1 MIRRRIKKFLGFGTD
16 LPRGAETFL
25 DKQGDTRITS
35 LRVYRAPISDVISKF
50 LNVIS
55 LGTFRQLQQK
65 VGYDKLFHLSLVV
78 NGTTRIEKNEQIKI
92 SPYRDEKDEEF
103 IDIPLKGQNITIK
116 QLMDRGAIYMKD
128 RFLPYDAF
136 TNNCQ
141 DFIVGLLRASG
152 LSSPTIEK
160 FIKQPVDE
168 LVDGLPGYVKT
179 TTNLIT
185 SLGGLLTY
193 LREEFGLKEGGIIAD
208 NMPDV
213 IKDIIKALSS
223 SLEPE

>member
-1 MIRRRIKKFLGFGTD
+1 
-16 LPRGAETFL
+16 
-25 DKQGDTRITS
+25 
-35 LRVYRAPISDVISKF
+35 
-50 LNVIS
+50 
-55 LGTFRQLQQK
+55 
-65 VGYDKLFHLSLVV
+65 
-78 NGTTRIEKNEQIKI
+78 
-92 SPYRDEKDEEF
+92 
-103 IDIPLKGQNITIK
+103 
-116 QLMDRGAIYMKD
+116 MKD

-141 DFIVGLLRASG
+141 DFIIGLLRASG
-152 LSSPTIEK
+152 LSSPSIEK

-208 NMPDV
+208 NKPDV
-213 IKDIIKALSS
+213 IQDIMKALSS
-223 SLEPE
+223 SLEPK